1 MERNDR
7 RQNSKLAVKS
17 QRKFSGKSGDRSTGL
32 KTVSRSAS
40 VVKQSDRSAEMVELR
55 HYPARCPYYKRCGG
69 CTMINI
75 PYEEQVSRKQSLVE
89 EMIGEFGTVDPII
102 RMKNPDHYRN
112 KVTSV
117 FAKDKTGHGMG
128 LNYNPG
134 SFGAAGKSSHA
145 DGRGVARENGV
156 GRGNGAGRNSGKGQR
171 PNRSVICGIYEKDS
185 HEVVPVVKC
194 LLENTKA
201 DAIIQS
207 VLALIPSFKIEP
219 YDEDRG
225 TGTLRYVQ
233 VRTAHATHQIMV
245 TLVTSDAI
253 FPSKNNFVT
262 ALRKLQPE
270 ITTIIQNINGRTDSM
285 ILGDREKVMFGPG
298 YIEDRLCG
306 KTFRI
311 SSRSFYQ
318 VNSIQTEKLYNIAI
332 DDAGL
337 SGKETVLDAY
347 CGIGTIGIC
356 ASSHAKQVISVEL
369 NSDAVRDARENVR
382 LNSCDNVTVYGN
394 DATVFMQ
401 ELAEAGK
408 KIDVLLMDPP
418 RAGATEDFL
427 RAAVKLFPSK
437 IVYISCAPDTLGR
450 DLGFLS
456 KNGYSMKKATPVDM
470 FPATA
475 TSHVETVV
483 LMSRVS
489 NEPRAGRA

>member
-7 RQNSKLAVKS
+7 RQNSKPMVKS
-17 QRKFSGKSGDRSTGL
+17 QRKFSGKSGDKSTGS
-32 KTVSRSAS
+32 KSVSRP
-40 VVKQSDRSAEMVELR
+40 VGKQSDQLSEAAR
-55 HYPARCPYYKRCGG
+55 HPVRCPYYKRCGG
-69 CTMINI
+69 CTMVNI
-75 PYEEQVSRKQSLVE
+75 PYEEQISRKQSLVE
-89 EMIGEFGTVDPII
+89 EKIREFGPVDPII

-117 FAKDKTGHGMG
+117 FAKDRTGHGMG

-134 SFGAAGKSSHA
+134 SFGAGSKSSRA
-145 DGRGVARENGV
+145 D
-156 GRGNGAGRNSGKGQR
+156 GRGNGAGRNSGKSQR

-201 DAIIQS
+201 DAIVQS
-207 VLALIPSFKIEP
+207 ILSLIPSFKIEP

-318 VNSIQTEKLYNIAI
+318 INSIQTEKLYNIAI

-382 LNSCDNVTVYGN
+382 LNSCDNVTVYEN

-401 ELAEAGK
+401 ELAEAGR

-418 RAGATEDFL
+418 RAGATGDFL
-427 RAAVKLFPSK
+427 RAAVKLSPSK

-450 DLGFLS
+450 DLRFLS
-456 KNGYSMKKATPVDM
+456 ENGYSMKKATPVDM
-470 FPATA
+470 FPATG
-475 TSHVETVV
+475 HVETVV
-483 LMSRVS
+483 LMSRV
-489 NEPRAGRA
+489 EGK